1 MSADILRYLRKNGEQ
16 LDAQIAAALNQP
28 IDRISLELTQLALA
42 REIICC
48 NLTRYVK
55 GDKVEGVSCRLS
67 CDTPQ
72 ATRGPKR
79 GSAKGDDAADRDD
92 DAKAA
97 P

>member
-1 MSADILRYLRKNGEQ
+1 MSADILGFLKKNGEQ
-16 LDAQIAAALNQP
+16 LDAQIAAALNLP
-28 IDRISLELTQLALA
+28 MDRIAVELSELARS

-48 NLTRYVK
+48 NLTRYVH

-79 GSAKGDDAADRDD
+79 GHARNDETERDG

-97 P
+97 E